1 MSVSTLQRETADL
14 LGTPPAWAF
23 ERQWT
28 YKEALAQL
36 PETLLPIEI
45 WDGKLVMSA
54 TPLFH
59 HQNIVGR
66 FSTQLAEW
74 VRPRRLGVVIVSP
87 MDCVLAEDLVLQPD
101 VMFIAKDRTSIIQGH
116 VMGAPDLA
124 VEVVANN
131 RPKRDYKDKRDRY
144 EQHGVKEYWILDARE
159 TQVEIWA
166 LNEAASYEL
175 RGRYTGRQFAPS
187 RLLPGFKLRV
197 DKLLSESLE
206 V

>member
-1 MSVSTLQRETADL
+1 MSVATLKRETEDL

-23 ERQWT
+23 ERKWT
-28 YKEALAQL
+28 YQEALAQL
-36 PETLLPIEI
+36 PETMLPVEI
-45 WDGKLVMSA
+45 WDGKLVMTA
-54 TPLFH
+54 TPFFR
-59 HQNIVGR
+59 HQNIVFR
-66 FSTQLAEW
+66 FAEALNRW
-74 VRPRRLGVVIVSP
+74 VRAKRLGVVIVSP
-87 MDCVLAEDLVLQPD
+87 MDCVLAADLVLQPD

-124 VEVVANN
+124 VEVVADN
-131 RPKRDYKDKRDRY
+131 RRKRDYKDKRDRY

-159 TQVEIWA
+159 NQAEIWA

-197 DKLLSESLE
+197 DKLLSESLD

>member
-1 MSVSTLQRETADL
+1 MSVATLKRETEDL

-23 ERQWT
+23 ERKWT
-28 YKEALAQL
+28 YQEALAQL

-66 FSTQLAEW
+66 CCTQLADW
-74 VRPRRLGVVIVSP
+74 VRVRRLGIVIVSP

-124 VEVVANN
+124 VEVVADN
-131 RPKRDYKDKRDRY
+131 RRKRDYQDKRDRY

-159 TQVEIWA
+159 GLVEIWGM
-166 LNEAASYEL
+166 NEEAFYQL
-175 RGRYTGRQFAPS
+175 RGRYSGRQFAPS
-187 RLLPGFKLRV
+187 KLLPGFKLRV
-197 DKLLSESLE
+197 DKLLSESLD